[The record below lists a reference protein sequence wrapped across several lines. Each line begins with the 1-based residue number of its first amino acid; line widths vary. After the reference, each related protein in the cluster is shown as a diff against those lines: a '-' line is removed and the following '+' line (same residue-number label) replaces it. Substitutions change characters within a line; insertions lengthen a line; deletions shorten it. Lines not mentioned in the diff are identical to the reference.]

1 MVDVLKRPIITE
13 KAMKLAEKRQYV
25 FQVLPDANKIEIKKA
40 VEEYFEVQVSSV
52 RTANIKGK
60 QKVRWTK
67 KGLMRGRK
75 PSVKKAYVT
84 LKEGFS
90 IELVSGVNSS
100 EE

>member
-40 VEEYFEVQVSSV
+40 IEEYFEVKVSSV
-52 RTANIKGK
+52 RTASIKGK
-60 QKVRWTK
+60 QKLRWTK
-67 KGLMRGRK
+67 KGLMKGRK
-75 PSVKKAYVT
+75 PSIKKAYIT

-90 IELVSGVNSS
+90 IELVSGATGSD
-100 EE
+100 E